1 MMRIVVDAGYRGPV
15 GVEYE
20 GSKHSEEEGIR
31 LTKALLERVR
41 SELSRG

>member
-1 MMRIVVDAGYRGPV
+1 VLDAGYWGCV

-20 GSKHSEEEGIR
+20 GSKVDEPEGIR

-41 SELSRG
+41 TELASAYRS